1 MRKVDNDFQLQ
12 LEDISDDEFPLETS
26 VEIELEDI
34 RLAMHLLSSRIS
46 VKMTWRTMILRFNL
60 SISFI
65 SNQLYYH

>member
-46 VKMTWRTMILRFNL
+46 VKMTWRSNVSLEL
-60 SISFI
+60 EDISDDDTQI
-65 SNQLYYH
+65 

>member
-34 RLAMHLLSSRIS
+34 SDDEVGNASLELKDIS
-46 VKMTWRTMILRFNL
+46 
-60 SISFI
+60 
-65 SNQLYYH
+65 

>member
-46 VKMTWRTMILRFNL
+46 VKMTWRSNVSLDISDDDTQIL
-60 SISFI
+60 SI
-65 SNQLYYH
+65 H